1 MSEAPDSLLVLESPS
16 RLANRITALLVLF
29 FIAAVIAIGL
39 TLLVS
44 WQLEG
49 SAAAINDAGSQR
61 MRSYRIGL
69 LMVEGVGGK
78 PGIRE
83 TLQEELQ
90 RFDAVLRDLESGDPV
105 RPMAPPRDA
114 DVAAGLSAVRRNWQS
129 TGRPLVERYLNA
141 QDAAGRLA
149 AAELYG
155 DWVTDYV
162 AEINATVLR
171 MERLYTFN
179 ANLQRVFQIAL
190 VVLAVLATAALIRF
204 FFVLVIRPLDR
215 LYAGIRRMADDDFSV
230 RLPVETRDEFGV
242 VTQGFNRMA
251 NHLQKLYATLEE
263 RVAAKTSSLESRN
276 LELGV
281 LYEVT
286 AFLSEPASIDDLCE
300 GFTQRLRSATR
311 ARAASVR
318 LCSGPDDELFLVA
331 QEGLSAEF
339 VECEQSLSR
348 HQCVCGEA
356 LASAGPVVVNLMD
369 KPANLTMST
378 CIREGLTTTTAF
390 TISNDKRVLGIYNL
404 YFDTPR
410 EFSRPEICLLETLG
424 QHLGVAVENR
434 RLRSR
439 ERELAAYEERNLL
452 AQELHDS
459 IAQGLAFLNIQVQLL
474 QQSLDRRRP
483 DEVQA
488 TVEQIR
494 EGIHESYEDV
504 RELLVHCRTRVGQ
517 ADLDTAIRT
526 ALDRLQTQTGIATAF
541 ESSGVGIPLPPDDQ
555 VQVMHIVQES
565 LSNIRK
571 HAHAGQVR
579 VRVERSP
586 RGTVIAVDDDGVGFD
601 PAQRDESGRHIGL
614 SIMQERALRVGG
626 QCAVQSV
633 PGGGTH
639 VVLTL
644 ERRSGNAENPK
655 ERV

>member
-1 MSEAPDSLLVLESPS
+1 
-16 RLANRITALLVLF
+16 
-29 FIAAVIAIGL
+29 
-39 TLLVS
+39 
-44 WQLEG
+44 
-49 SAAAINDAGSQR
+49 

-69 LMVEGVGGK
+69 LMVEGVESRT
-78 PGIRE
+78 PGRNS
-83 TLQEELQ
+83 QEELQ
-90 RFDAVLRDLESGDPV
+90 RFDAVLRDLESGDPI

-114 DVAAGLSAVRRNWQS
+114 DVAGLFAVRESWQS
-129 TGRPLVERYLNA
+129 SGRPLVERYLNA
-141 QDAAGRLA
+141 HDAAGRLA
-149 AAELYG
+149 AAELDG

-204 FFVLVIRPLDR
+204 FFVLVIRPLDW
-215 LYAGIRRMADDDFSV
+215 LYVGIRRMADDDFSV

-251 NHLQKLYATLEE
+251 EHLQKLYATLED

-356 LASAGPVVVNLMD
+356 LASAGPVVINLID

-378 CIREGLTTTTAF
+378 CIREGLATTTAF
-390 TISNDKRVLGIYNL
+390 TISNDTRALGIYNL

-439 ERELAAYEERNLL
+439 GTGAGGLRGAQSSGPGTARLHRPGACLPQYPGAA
-452 AQELHDS
+452 
-459 IAQGLAFLNIQVQLL
+459 
-474 QQSLDRRRP
+474 P
-483 DEVQA
+483 A
-488 TVEQIR
+488 TVPR
-494 EGIHESYEDV
+494 
-504 RELLVHCRTRVGQ
+504 
-517 ADLDTAIRT
+517 
-526 ALDRLQTQTGIATAF
+526 
-541 ESSGVGIPLPPDDQ
+541 PPP
-555 VQVMHIVQES
+555 S
-565 LSNIRK
+565 R
-571 HAHAGQVR
+571 
-579 VRVERSP
+579 RSP
-586 RGTVIAVDDDGVGFD
+586 GHGRAD
-601 PAQRDESGRHIGL
+601 PRRH
-614 SIMQERALRVGG
+614 
-626 QCAVQSV
+626 
-633 PGGGTH
+633 P
-639 VVLTL
+639 
-644 ERRSGNAENPK
+644 
-655 ERV
+655 

>member
-1 MSEAPDSLLVLESPS
+1 MNAETSFVLESPS

-29 FIAAVIAIGL
+29 FLAAVVAIGL

-69 LMVEGVGGK
+69 LMAEGVGGDPAA
-78 PGIRE
+78 PGALRE
-83 TLQEELQ
+83 EIG
-90 RFDAVLRDLESGDPV
+90 RFESVLRDLESGDPV

-114 DVAAGLSAVRRNWQS
+114 EVAAGLSAVRSDWERH
-129 TGRPLVERYLNA
+129 GRPLVELY
-141 QDAAGRLA
+141 LA
-149 AAELYG
+149 AHDESGRRAAAASYG
-155 DWVTDYV
+155 EWAGEFVGR
-162 AEINATVLR
+162 INAVVLR
-171 MERLYTFN
+171 MEQLYTFN
-179 ANLQRVFQIAL
+179 ANLQRSFQIAL
-190 VVLAVLATAALIRF
+190 VVLAVLATVALIRF

-215 LYAGIRRMADDDFSV
+215 LYEGIRRMAADDFSV

-251 NHLQKLYATLEE
+251 DHLQKLYGTLEE

-276 LELGV
+276 LELGL

-286 AFLSEPASIDDLCE
+286 AFLSEPASIDELCT
-300 GFTQRLRSATR
+300 GFVARIRAATR

-331 QEGLSAEF
+331 QEGLSPEF
-339 VECEQSLSR
+339 VDCEQSLAK

-356 LASAGPVVVNLMD
+356 LASGGPVVVDL
-369 KPANLTMST
+369 KARPRNLTLST
-378 CIREGLTTTTAF
+378 CIREGMATTSAF
-390 TISNDKRVLGIYNL
+390 TISHDKRMLGIYNL

-410 EFSRPEICLLETLG
+410 EFGRPEVCLLETLG
-424 QHLGVAVENR
+424 QHLGVAVENQ

-439 ERELAAYEERNLL
+439 ERELAVYEERNLL

-483 DEVQA
+483 DEVQV

-494 EGIHESYEDV
+494 EGIHESYENV

-517 ADLDTAIRT
+517 SDLDSAIRT
-526 ALDRLQTQTGIATAF
+526 ALDRFQTQTGIATAF
-541 ESSGVGIPLPPDDQ
+541 ESVGVGIPLPPDDQ

-571 HAHAGQVR
+571 HAQAGRVR

-586 RGTVIAVDDDGVGFD
+586 RGTVIGVHDDGVGFD
-601 PAQRDESGRHIGL
+601 TAARDDSGRHVGL
-614 SIMQERALRVGG
+614 CIMRERAQRVGG
-626 QCAVQSV
+626 QWSV
-633 PGGGTH
+633 RSSPGCGTE
-639 VVLTL
+639 VVLSL
-644 ERRSGNAENPK
+644 ERRPVPQEQAK